1 MTTESMETA
10 LKRYEIIAPLLSNA
24 LEPAEKQRL
33 RAEIIRENNISE
45 RTLRRYL
52 QLHKQQGFEGLITKT
67 RSTKGKSKAISAGIL
82 QEAIEIRRELPE
94 RSVRRIIKIL
104 EGEGKVKPG
113 EIAKSTLTR
122 QLLNANCGAA
132 QTKIASNAAGA
143 RRFQK
148 QHRNSLWMTDLKFG
162 PYIPGKNGK
171 RVRTYLLAFIDDAT
185 RLVVHAEFYDNQKLP
200 ILEDGFRKSL
210 LKFGIPD
217 ALYVDNG
224 KIFISKWM
232 RLACGRLG
240 IKHLRCLPYAANQ
253 KGKIEALNRFAEEL
267 LQELSLEPPQSLT
280 VLNQKLNIWLEEGY
294 TNKEHAGIN
303 HKTPIEAWRAD
314 PQNIHFTSPEKCRE
328 VFLWEISRKVDK
340 TGCLSLNSII
350 FDAGVD
356 YISKRVDVRYD
367 PFDLSV
373 VEIWIDGV
381 FQKKAEPLVMQ
392 EYLPKIQLDSGGT
405 SASKPTHSRL
415 LSVYQKQNEKRDLKR
430 NSAISFKSL
439 EEEGHV

>member
-10 LKRYEIIAPLLSNA
+10 LKRYEIIAPLLSKS

-33 RAEIIRENNISE
+33 RAEIIRENNLSE

-82 QEAIEIRRELPE
+82 QEAIEIRRELPK

-104 EGEGKVKPG
+104 EGEGKVKQG

-122 QLLNANCGAA
+122 QLLNAGFGAA
-132 QTKIASNAAGA
+132 QAKADGNASGA

-148 QHRNSLWMTDLKFG
+148 QHRNSLWMTDLKYG
-162 PYIPGKNGK
+162 PYIPGKDGK
-171 RVRTYLLAFIDDAT
+171 KVRTYLLAFIDDAT
-185 RLVVHAEFYDNQKLP
+185 RLCVHGEFYDNQKLP
-200 ILEDGFRKSL
+200 ILEDGFRKAL

-217 ALYVDNG
+217 ALYLDNG

-240 IKHLRCLPYAANQ
+240 IKHLRCQPYAANQ
-253 KGKIEALNRFAEEL
+253 KGKIESLNRFAEEF
-267 LQELSLEPPQSLT
+267 LQELSLEPPESLT
-280 VLNQKLNIWLEEGY
+280 ALNQKFGIWLEEGY
-294 TNKEHAGIN
+294 TNKPHSGIN
-303 HKTPIEAWRAD
+303 NKTPIDAYRAD
-314 PQNIHFTSPEKCRE
+314 PQSIRFTSPEKCRE
-328 VFLWEISRKVDK
+328 VFLWEVSRKVDK
-340 TGCLSLNSII
+340 TGCVSLSGII

-356 YISKRVDVRYD
+356 FISKRVDVRYD

-373 VEIWIDGV
+373 IEIWVNGV
-381 FQKKAEPLVMQ
+381 LQKTAVPLVMR
-392 EYLPKIQLDSGGT
+392 EYLPKMQIDSAGT
-405 SASKPTHSRL
+405 SASKPTNSRL
-415 LSVYQKQNEKRDLKR
+415 LSVYKKQNEQRDLKR

-439 EEEGHV
+439 EDESHV